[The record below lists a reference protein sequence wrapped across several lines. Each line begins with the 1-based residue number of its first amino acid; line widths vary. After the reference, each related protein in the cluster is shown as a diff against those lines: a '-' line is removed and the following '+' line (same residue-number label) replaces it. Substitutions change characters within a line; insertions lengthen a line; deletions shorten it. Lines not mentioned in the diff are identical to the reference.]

1 MKIEQVQ
8 AILLDI
14 EGTTTPVDFV
24 FKVLFPFAHD
34 RAAAF
39 LQAHGQEA
47 EIQADLALLRTEYE
61 ADHAQGASSDKIPL
75 PVWEGEDP
83 TAAVPYVQYLITVD
97 RKSTGLKSLQGK
109 IWNQG
114 YQDGRLRSVVFEDV
128 QPAFERW
135 TKLGKKLYI
144 FSSGSIQAQ
153 QLLFRYSEAG
163 DLTPY
168 LSGYF
173 DTTTGSK
180 REANSYH
187 AIAEAI
193 GFSPAQILFISD
205 VTTEL
210 KAAQQAGMHTLFSV
224 RPGNHSFD
232 AEGFEAIERF
242 EDVVLE

>member
-1 MKIEQVQ
+1 MEIEQVQ
-8 AILLDI
+8 AVLLDI

-24 FKVLFPFAHD
+24 FEVLFPFAHD
-34 RAAAF
+34 RVAAF
-39 LQAHGQEA
+39 LRDHGQEA
-47 EIQADLALLRTEYE
+47 EVQSDLALLRTEYE
-61 ADHAQGASSDKIPL
+61 ADRAQVSQKIPL
-75 PVWEGEDP
+75 PAWEGEDP
-83 TAAVPYVQYLITVD
+83 TAAVPYVQYLIAID

-114 YQDGRLRSVVFEDV
+114 YQDGTLRSVVFEDV
-128 QPAFERW
+128 KPAFERW
-135 TKLGKKLYI
+135 TEFGKKLYI

-180 REANSYH
+180 REANSYR
-187 AIAEAI
+187 AITEAI
-193 GFSPAQILFISD
+193 ELSPSQILFISD
-205 VTTEL
+205 VVAEL
-210 KAAQQAGMHTLFSV
+210 KAAQQAGMHTLFSI

-232 AEGFEAIERF
+232 AEGFEAIEQF
-242 EDVVLE
+242 I